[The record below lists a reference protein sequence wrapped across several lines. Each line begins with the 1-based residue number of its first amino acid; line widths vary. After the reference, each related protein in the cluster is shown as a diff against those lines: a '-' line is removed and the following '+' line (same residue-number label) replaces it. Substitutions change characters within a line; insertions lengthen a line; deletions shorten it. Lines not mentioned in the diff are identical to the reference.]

1 MARARADLPRDAI
14 AHQVEAS
21 QRGAVLLGRRAQHA
35 HAVAG
40 AHRSAEKGGGAFKV
54 VGEPGKR
61 HTVYTET
68 DRAGRHLRRR
78 RVAEDQHVRDAEVD
92 EPLNFVCVGV
102 AHVAAGRELRH
113 PR

>member
-1 MARARADLPRDAI
+1 MNTRKESSLSSSAI
-14 AHQVEAS
+14 APRKLRRGHDVRSSVE
-21 QRGAVLLGRRAQHA
+21 GP
-35 HAVAG
+35 AG